1 MTTLTIGCLFCE
13 IPESEIIVNH
23 DLCFARWDKFPVSPG
38 HLLVIPK
45 RHFVSVFDATPDEFN
60 AFREVLVLAREVIE
74 KEYRPD
80 GYNIGVNDGQTAGQ
94 SVFHVHI
101 HVIPR
106 YQGDVEN
113 PLGGV
118 RGVIPFNQKYRK

>member
-1 MTTLTIGCLFCE
+1 MSCLFCE
-13 IPESEIIVNH
+13 VPGEEIIVNH

-45 RHFVSVFDATPDEFN
+45 RHFDSLFEATADEFL
-60 AFREVLVLAREVIE
+60 AFHEVLARARQVIE
-74 KEYRPD
+74 REHRPD
-80 GYNIGVNDGQTAGQ
+80 GYNIGVNDGQAAGQ
-94 SVFHVHI
+94 SVFHLHI

-106 YQGDVEN
+106 YRGDVEN

-118 RGVIPFNQKYRK
+118 RGIMPFKQKY

>member
-1 MTTLTIGCLFCE
+1 MSCLFCE
-13 IPESEIIVNH
+13 VPESEILIDH

-38 HLLVIPK
+38 HLLIIPK
-45 RHFVSVFDATPDEFN
+45 RHFESMFDASADEFQ
-60 AFREVLVLAREVIE
+60 AFQEVLVQAKQEIE
-74 KEYRPD
+74 KQYRPD
-80 GYNIGVNDGQTAGQ
+80 GYNIGVNDGQAAGQ

-106 YQGDVEN
+106 YKGDVEN

-118 RGVIPFNQKYRK
+118 RGVLPFKQKYRK

>member
-1 MTTLTIGCLFCE
+1 MSCLFCE
-13 IPESEIIVNH
+13 VPESEILVDH

-38 HLLVIPK
+38 HLLIIPK
-45 RHFVSVFDATPDEFN
+45 RHFESVFDATADEFK
-60 AFREVLVLAREVIE
+60 AFHEVLALARQVIK
-74 KEYRPD
+74 KEFQPH
-80 GYNIGVNDGQTAGQ
+80 GYNIGVNDGPAAGQ

-106 YQGDVEN
+106 YKGDVEH

-118 RGVIPFNQKYRK
+118 RGVIPFKQKYRK

>member
-1 MTTLTIGCLFCE
+1 MIMSCLFCE
-13 IPESEIIVNH
+13 VPESEIIVNH

-45 RHFVSVFDATPDEFN
+45 RHFESVFDATADEFR
-60 AFREVLVLAREVIE
+60 AFREVLLQAKHVIE
-74 KEYRPD
+74 KEYKPG
-80 GYNIGVNDGQTAGQ
+80 GYNIGVNDGQAAGQ

-106 YQGDVEN
+106 YKGDVEN

-118 RGVIPFNQKYRK
+118 RGVIPIKQKYRK

>member
-1 MTTLTIGCLFCE
+1 MSCLFCE

-23 DLCFARWDKFPVSPG
+23 DLCCARWDKFPVSPG

-45 RHFVSVFDATPDEFN
+45 RHFVSVFDATVGEFQ

>member
-1 MTTLTIGCLFCE
+1 MSCLFCE
-13 IPESEIIVNH
+13 VPASEIIVDH
-23 DLCFARWDKFPVSPG
+23 DLCVARWDKFPVSPG

-45 RHFVSVFDATPDEFN
+45 RHFVSVFDATADEFR
-60 AFREVLVLAREVIE
+60 AFREVLGEARQVIE
-74 KEYRPD
+74 NEHQPD
-80 GYNIGVNDGQTAGQ
+80 GYNIGVNDGPAAGQ

-106 YQGDVEN
+106 YQGDVDN

-118 RGVIPFNQKYRK
+118 RGVIPFKQKYRD

>member
-1 MTTLTIGCLFCE
+1 MTCLFCE

-45 RHFVSVFDATPDEFN
+45 RHFVSVFDATAGEFQ
-60 AFREVLVLAREVIE
+60 AFREVLVLARKVIE

>member
-1 MTTLTIGCLFCE
+1 MTCLFCE
-13 IPESEIIVNH
+13 IPASEMIIDH

-38 HLLVIPK
+38 HLLIIPK
-45 RHFVSVFDATPDEFN
+45 RHFESVFDATVEEFR
-60 AFREVLVLAREVIE
+60 AFRELLIQAKQAIE

-80 GYNIGVNDGQTAGQ
+80 GYNIGVNDGQAAGQ

-106 YQGDVEN
+106 YRGDVEN
-113 PLGGV
+113 PLGGI
-118 RGVIPFNQKYRK
+118 RGVMPFKQKYRK

>member
-1 MTTLTIGCLFCE
+1 MTCLFCE
-13 IPESEIIVNH
+13 VPDVEIVVDH

-38 HLLVIPK
+38 HLLIIPK
-45 RHFVSVFDATPDEFN
+45 RHIESMFDATADEFR
-60 AFREVLVLAREVIE
+60 AFWEVLVQTKQVIE
-74 KEYRPD
+74 KEFCPD
-80 GYNIGVNDGQTAGQ
+80 GYNIGVNDGQAAGQ

-106 YQGDVEN
+106 YKGDVEN

-118 RGVIPFNQKYRK
+118 RGVIPFKRKYGK